1 LKFTMSMP
9 QSLIH
14 EFLDRK
20 KAGEPL
26 GTCLKEAIFQAKDTT
41 DDFDEEES
49 DDETPKFKLWKVDM
63 RGLVDNE
70 PV

>member
-1 LKFTMSMP
+1 MDMP
-9 QSLIH
+9 KSLIN

-26 GTCLKEAIFQAKDTT
+26 PACLKEAIFQAKFPEP
-41 DDFDEEES
+41 DFDDGEDEES
-49 DDETPKFKLWKVDM
+49 KFKLWKVNM
-63 RGLVDNE
+63 RGLVDTE